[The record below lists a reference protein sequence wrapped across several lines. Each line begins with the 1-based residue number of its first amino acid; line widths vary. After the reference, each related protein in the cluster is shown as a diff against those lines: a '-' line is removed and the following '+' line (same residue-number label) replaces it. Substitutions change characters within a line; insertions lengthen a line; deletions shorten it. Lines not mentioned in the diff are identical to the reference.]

1 MISNMS
7 GETEGEGAGLKGL
20 MWTHNAGLR
29 HDIPRILEVEWSQSK
44 CSILNI
50 ISERFESNTIDR
62 L

>member
-20 MWTHNAGLR
+20 MWTHNARLQ

-44 CSILNI
+44 
-50 ISERFESNTIDR
+50 F
-62 L
+62 

>member
-29 HDIPRILEVEWSQSK
+29 HNIPRILEVEWSQSK
-44 CSILNI
+44 
-50 ISERFESNTIDR
+50 F
-62 L
+62 